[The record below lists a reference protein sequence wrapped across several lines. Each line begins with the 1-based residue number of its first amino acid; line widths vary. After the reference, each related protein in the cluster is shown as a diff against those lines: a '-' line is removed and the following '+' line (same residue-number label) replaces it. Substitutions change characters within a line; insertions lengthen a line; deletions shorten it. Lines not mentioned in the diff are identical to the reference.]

1 MVHAE
6 LGIFFP
12 ILINNYFLMF
22 GKISYREFV
31 LSLCGQGYGIS
42 DYTELKRWF
51 KNVSV
56 IQKPCIKEANT
67 PPALSLFSFK
77 K

>member
-1 MVHAE
+1 
-6 LGIFFP
+6 
-12 ILINNYFLMF
+12 MF

-31 LSLCGQGYGIS
+31 LILCGQGYGIS

-56 IQKPCIKEANT
+56 IQKPCIKKQIHHH
-67 PPALSLFSFK
+67 PSLFSHLRNK
-77 K
+77 